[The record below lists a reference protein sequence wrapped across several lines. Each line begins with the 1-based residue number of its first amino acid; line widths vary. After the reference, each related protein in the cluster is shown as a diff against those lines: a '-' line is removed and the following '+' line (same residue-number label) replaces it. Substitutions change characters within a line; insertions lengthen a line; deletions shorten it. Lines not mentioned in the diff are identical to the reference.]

1 MMIPRSSLTPPS
13 KNSSRRLATDQSLL
27 RQELEAW
34 ANIKMI
40 PDMTEA
46 EALKLLFQS
55 SQAKYTDQNLQAAA
69 RIVQRLGFHALA
81 IDQAGAYI
89 RARSLPEIEV

>member
-1 MMIPRSSLTPPS
+1 MG
-13 KNSSRRLATDQSLL
+13 
-27 RQELEAW
+27 EH
-34 ANIKMI
+34 KMI

-46 EALKLLFQS
+46 EALELLFQS

-81 IDQAGAYI
+81 IDQAGAQAC
-89 RARSLPEIEV
+89 R